1 MPDQILGWSKA
12 ERLLETE
19 EGKEIFENLYQK
31 ICEKAGGIFSDMT
44 QKEKS
49 REELLSKPIR
59 ILNLMIWN
67 EMTESDMAELLAK
80 ANKDLYK
87 NYREKV
93 QQNKN

>member
-1 MPDQILGWSKA
+1 
-12 ERLLETE
+12 
-19 EGKEIFENLYQK
+19 
-31 ICEKAGGIFSDMT
+31 MT